1 MLLEPHAGLIA
12 WTIVTFLIVFLFL
25 KKKKVW
31 KPVLDALDDREKG
44 IADSL
49 AAAERARD
57 EATAAVEEHRK
68 VLAGAEAEA
77 RQIVAQAREAAE
89 KVGAGVVE
97 EARAQ
102 AQQTVE
108 QARRSIESDKR
119 AALTELRREV
129 ADLAVRAA
137 GAIID
142 ANLDTENNRKLVD
155 DLIAGVPDS
164 PGR

>member
-25 KKKKVW
+25 KKKVW